1 MEPGC
6 RLYVQQ
12 RHREEYQY
20 KQGRMAKQMPTAP
33 LVVKGLCKSYAST
46 RVLHG
51 LNLEVTQGAIH
62 GLVGL
67 NGSGKTTT
75 LECILGL
82 NRITQGHI
90 SVLGYQPHQ
99 LYQAQGAVV
108 AIFDAPCLH
117 PGLTVRQVL
126 EHARLLCAEPL
137 RSCEEVEQLLGISRY
152 SAYKIS
158 HLSLGNRRRAAIA
171 QALLGNPA
179 FIVLDE
185 PFNGLDVDGVDE
197 VLALIKRL
205 NQEHGTTFL
214 LSSHQLPYLEEI
226 CSHLSILHKG
236 RISLSGEIRNI
247 FSHKHARYSLNC
259 NNTAQAVRLL
269 QQMPGVG
276 LLNLA
281 ELEQQNFPANRLIEV
296 EALDISSADINYQ
309 LVTQGAEV
317 LELIIKKHTLATLFR
332 DSTSGADA

>member
-1 MEPGC
+1 M
-6 RLYVQQ
+6 R
-12 RHREEYQY
+12 
-20 KQGRMAKQMPTAP
+20 TTP
-33 LVVKGLCKSYAST
+33 LVVKGLYKSYAST
-46 RVLHG
+46 QVLHG

-82 NRITQGHI
+82 NRITQGQI

-205 NQEHGTTFL
+205 NQEQGTTFL

-236 RISLSGEIRNI
+236 QISLSGEINKI
-247 FSHKHARYSLNC
+247 FSHKHARYLLNC
-259 NNTAQAVRLL
+259 HDTALAVELM
-269 QQMPGVG
+269 QQMPGVS

-281 ELEQQNFPANRLIEV
+281 A
-296 EALDISSADINYQ
+296 
-309 LVTQGAEV
+309 
-317 LELIIKKHTLATLFR
+317 
-332 DSTSGADA
+332 

>member
-1 MEPGC
+1 
-6 RLYVQQ
+6 
-12 RHREEYQY
+12 
-20 KQGRMAKQMPTAP
+20 MPNQTGPVP
-33 LVVKGLCKSYAST
+33 LVVKDLRKSYAGT
-46 RVLHG
+46 QVLHDV
-51 LNLEVTQGAIH
+51 NLEVTQGAIH

-82 NRITQGHI
+82 NRITQGQI
-90 SVLGYQPHQ
+90 AILGYQPQQ
-99 LYQAQGAVV
+99 LYRAQGAVV
-108 AIFDAPCLH
+108 AIFDSPCLH

-137 RSCEEVEQLLGISRY
+137 RACDEVEQLLGISRY
-152 SAYKIS
+152 SAYKVS
-158 HLSLGNRRRAAIA
+158 QLSLGNRRRAAIA

-205 NQEHGTTFL
+205 NREHGTTFL

-236 RISLSGEIRNI
+236 RISLSGEIRSI
-247 FSHKHARYSLNC
+247 FAHKHARYLLNC
-259 NNTAQAVRLL
+259 NNTALAVGLL
-269 QQMPGVG
+269 QAMPGVS

-281 ELEQQNFPANRLIEV
+281 ELEQQGFPSGKAIEIEV
-296 EALDISSADINYQ
+296 LDVSSADINFQ
-309 LVTQGAEV
+309 LVTAGAEV
-317 LELIIKKHTLATLFR
+317 LELIIRKHTLATLFR
-332 DSTSGADA
+332 DLTGGADA

>member
-1 MEPGC
+1 M
-6 RLYVQQ
+6 L
-12 RHREEYQY
+12 
-20 KQGRMAKQMPTAP
+20 ATP
-33 LVVKGLCKSYAST
+33 LVVKELHKSYART
-46 RVLHG
+46 QVLHG
-51 LNLEVTQGAIH
+51 LDLEVTQGAIH

-75 LECILGL
+75 LECVLGL
-82 NRITQGHI
+82 NQITQGQV
-90 SVLGYQPHQ
+90 SVLGYQPNQLHQ
-99 LYQAQGAVV
+99 AKGAVV

-137 RSCEEVEQLLGISRY
+137 RSCDEVEQLLGISRY

-205 NQEHGTTFL
+205 NQERGTTFL

-226 CSHLSILHKG
+226 CSHLTILHKG

-247 FSHKHARYSLNC
+247 FAHKHARYLLNC
-259 NNTAQAVRLL
+259 NNTALAAGLL
-269 QQMPGVG
+269 QKIAGVS

-281 ELEQQNFPANRLIEV
+281 ELEQQGFPANELIQVEV
-296 EALDISSADINYQ
+296 LGISSADINFQ
-309 LVTQGAEV
+309 LVTQGVEV
-317 LELIIKKHTLATLFR
+317 VELIIKKHTLATLFR
-332 DSTSGADA
+332 DLTSGAEA